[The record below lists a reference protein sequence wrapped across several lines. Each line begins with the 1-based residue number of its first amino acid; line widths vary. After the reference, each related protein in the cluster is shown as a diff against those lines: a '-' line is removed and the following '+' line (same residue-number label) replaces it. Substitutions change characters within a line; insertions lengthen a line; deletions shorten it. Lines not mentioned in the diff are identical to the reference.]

1 MVTMI
6 LFQNSYKI
14 CAKMGN
20 LLYFIYAKV
29 FFCTPTVVQEV
40 SILENLLLQMSIYNI
55 FAHFYLNLC
64 INLKAL
70 NDCF

>member
-1 MVTMI
+1 MI
-6 LFQNSYKI
+6 LFQNLCKI

-20 LLYFIYAKV
+20 VYFIYAKV
-29 FFCTPTVVQEV
+29 FFCTPTVVQV
-40 SILENLLLQMSIYNI
+40 SILENLLLQMSVYNI

-64 INLKAL
+64 INLKGL